1 MSSKRFEG
9 KNLEEALDSAARTL
23 GVERYRLSYHVVLEK
38 RGFLGGTKRVVV
50 EADVNDAV
58 GGSGEK
64 SEPRQSSKRRS
75 RGKEHGDAPKREEVA
90 APVESRVESSIESR
104 VVLTEEPSA
113 EGTSSGR
120 TPRRRGRRRGKG
132 ASRGEAG
139 GKREGRTDESGP
151 AAERSVEVPEQGP
164 RSDDAAAAAEW
175 CERVIELAG
184 LDLEVR
190 TVERDEEVIVEL
202 YGPDTPKLQ
211 ASGGELLDSMQVL
224 VNKALVGRS
233 VERRIELD
241 VEGFKSRRAEDLTRR
256 ALELAAKVREEG
268 RERTLPAMTPIE
280 RRIIHLALEDE
291 EGVETESR
299 GRGFHKR
306 VAIVPTGDEGAVARE
321 S

>member
-9 KNLEEALDSAARTL
+9 KNLDEALDSAARSL

-50 EADVNDAV
+50 EAEVNDAAS
-58 GGSGEK
+58 GSGRK
-64 SEPRQSSKRRS
+64 REPRQSSAPRS
-75 RGKEHGDAPKREEVA
+75 RGREQDEAPDEAPDEALA
-90 APVESRVESSIESR
+90 AAEESSAVGEQGRS
-104 VVLTEEPSA
+104 S
-113 EGTSSGR
+113 EGASGR
-120 TPRRRGRRRGKG
+120 PARRRGRRRARG
-132 ASRGEAG
+132 ASRSVETGS
-139 GKREGRTDESGP
+139 KREGPPVETGP
-151 AAERSVEVPEQGP
+151 EAARGTEIPEQGP
-164 RSDDAAAAAEW
+164 RSDDAAAAAGW

-190 TVERDEEVIVEL
+190 TVERGEEVIVEL
-202 YGPDTPKLQ
+202 YGPDTAALQ

-291 EGVETESR
+291 AGVETESR

-306 VAIVPTGDEGAVARE
+306 VTIVPTGDEGAVARE